1 MLCGDLN
8 GKEIQKRGDICVH
21 IADSLCST
29 VETNNI
35 TEQLHSNK
43 IFLKMQCFLNLKS
56 MVKCKEKDTNSYIL
70 YNSISMI
77 SEKGQMIG
85 LEIISDC

>member
-1 MLCGDLN
+1 
-8 GKEIQKRGDICVH
+8 
-21 IADSLCST
+21 
-29 VETNNI
+29 
-35 TEQLHSNK
+35 
-43 IFLKMQCFLNLKS
+43 MQCFLNLKS